1 MSLVLNSKSKQGRG
15 KKKGETTMLS
25 IEKLLQESE
34 RIEPVPQVVHQ
45 LMELAEDPEV
55 PISEITDLITY
66 EPVVTAN
73 LLKLANSAAFGLKR
87 KVDSVHD
94 AVMMLGMKQVVKV
107 VLLGST
113 TKPMK
118 AAQQGYDL
126 EEGRLWKQ
134 SVSCALIASAI
145 AEELESADKNII
157 FTAAL
162 LKDIGVIVLDRY
174 MGPAVTQIRTLMTD
188 NGFPLIE
195 AERKVLGIDHAHLGG
210 RIAGKWNFS
219 DTLIGII
226 RDHHLNGGVADIS
239 AATAIVYLADCLC
252 SISGINGELFCGPYT
267 HYDRICKQIGLSEAD
282 LNRIMSD
289 FYSRKDDIYGLL
301 AIL

>member
-1 MSLVLNSKSKQGRG
+1 MR
-15 KKKGETTMLS
+15 S
-25 IEKLLQESE
+25 IEQLLKESE

-45 LMELAEDPEV
+45 LMELAEDPET
-55 PISEITDLITY
+55 PISEITDLILY

-94 AVMMLGMKQVVKV
+94 ALVMLGMKQVVKL
-107 VLLGST
+107 VLLGSAS
-113 TKPMK
+113 KPMK
-118 AAQQGYDL
+118 SARQGYGL

-145 AEELESADKNII
+145 ADAIDSPAKNIV

-174 MGPAVTQIRTLMTD
+174 MQSAVNQIREIMAADGT
-188 NGFPLIE
+188 PLIE
-195 AERKVLGIDHAHLGG
+195 AEKEVLGIDHAHLGG
-210 RIAGKWNFS
+210 RIAGNWNFS
-219 DTLIGII
+219 GTLAGII
-226 RDHHLNGGVADIS
+226 ENHHLTSGVSVIPE
-239 AATAIVYLADCLC
+239 ATAIVYLSDCLC
-252 SISGINGELFCGPYT
+252 SLSGINGDLFCGQDT
-267 HYDRICKQIGLSEAD
+267 HYERICRQVGMSEAD

-289 FYSRKDDIYGLL
+289 FYSRKDEIYGLL
-301 AIL
+301 AII

>member
-1 MSLVLNSKSKQGRG
+1 MVP
-15 KKKGETTMLS
+15 
-25 IEKLLQESE
+25 IEQLLTESE

-45 LMELAEDPEV
+45 LMELADDPDV
-55 PISEITDLITY
+55 PISEITDLILY

-87 KVDSVHD
+87 KVDSLHD
-94 AVMMLGMKQVVKV
+94 AVVLMGLKQVIQL

-118 AAQQGYDL
+118 AAHRGYDL

-145 AEELESADKNII
+145 ADALESPDRNII

-174 MGPAVTQIRTLMTD
+174 MEPAATQIRTVIATE
-188 NGFPLIE
+188 GIPLIE
-195 AERKVLGIDHAHLGG
+195 AERRVVGIDHAHLGG
-210 RIAGKWNFS
+210 RIAANWHFS
-219 DTLIGII
+219 ESLAGII
-226 RDHHLNGGVADIS
+226 EQHHLSGDGSEIAD
-239 AATAIVYLADCLC
+239 AVAIVYLADCLC
-252 SISGINGELFCGPYT
+252 SISGINGELFCGHDA
-267 HYDRICKQIGLSEAD
+267 HYDRICRQVGVSEAD

>member
-1 MSLVLNSKSKQGRG
+1 MV
-15 KKKGETTMLS
+15 S
-25 IEKLLQESE
+25 IEQLLKESE

-45 LMELAEDPEV
+45 LMELAEDPDV
-55 PISEITDLITY
+55 PISEITDLILY

-94 AVMMLGMKQVVKV
+94 AVVMMGLKQVIKL

-118 AAQQGYDL
+118 SAHRGYDL

-134 SVSCALIASAI
+134 SVSCALIASAM
-145 AEELESADKNII
+145 AEALESSDKNIV

-174 MGPAVTQIRTLMTD
+174 MEPAVAQIRAVMATDGIALM
-188 NGFPLIE
+188 E
-195 AERKVLGIDHAHLGG
+195 AEKRVLGIDHAHLGG
-210 RIAGKWNFS
+210 RIAGNWNFS
-219 DTLIGII
+219 AGLTGII
-226 RDHHLNGGVADIS
+226 QHHHLSGDVPAIS
-239 AATAIVYLADCLC
+239 DAIAIVYLADCLC

-267 HYDRICKQIGLSEAD
+267 HYDRLCRQVGLSEAD